1 VGGAGRHGSSHG
13 HGRAGAVTA
22 RLRLAES
29 GRRARLAA
37 APSRRKGRCRHA
49 GWAGQAESES
59 QTVTSLLGTEAR
71 VVTPRSDAGVRPGS
85 VRPGFTVGAV
95 PRPWRRRRAGGAW
108 RRSGRGCTLWAGG
121 RCRWQ
126 STQGPKVV
134 PRYAQSP
141 ETELSFLWRVC
152 GKAG

>member
-1 VGGAGRHGSSHG
+1 MGGAGRHGSRHG

-71 VVTPRSDAGVRPGS
+71 SRDPG
-85 VRPGFTVGAV
+85 A
-95 PRPWRRRRAGGAW
+95 
-108 RRSGRGCTLWAGG
+108 
-121 RCRWQ
+121 
-126 STQGPKVV
+126 
-134 PRYAQSP
+134 
-141 ETELSFLWRVC
+141 
-152 GKAG
+152 